1 MTVPRVSRDGDPD
14 GDAGTTASSTDALEL
29 ELVEGGSEREVTDE
43 NKREYVALVIR
54 WTLLSSV
61 QAELAA
67 LMAGLYEVVP
77 RQLLRVFDYQ
87 ELELLLCGL
96 THIDV
101 EDWRVHTVYEGT
113 YTTLGERAPVVV
125 WFWGI
130 VSGFS
135 EEEKARLLQ
144 FATGTSRPPAQG
156 FKALQSNDGY
166 VRRFAINGTALPP
179 ANEREAHP
187 EALWPRAHTCFN
199 KIDLPEFETREELE
213 RMLTLSINMEIGGF
227 TME

>member
-1 MTVPRVSRDGDPD
+1 MFLVNRATVR
-14 GDAGTTASSTDALEL
+14 
-29 ELVEGGSEREVTDE
+29 
-43 NKREYVALVIR
+43 
-54 WTLLSSV
+54 
-61 QAELAA
+61 AA
-67 LMAGLYEVVP
+67 LSLHAQHCAIA
-77 RQLLRVFDYQ
+77 RR
-87 ELELLLCGL
+87 LELLQGRRRTDRRLVRILGL

>member
-96 THIDV
+96 DRLVLLVRCGIWFRGAVHLV
-101 EDWRVHTVYEGT
+101 EDELV
-113 YTTLGERAPVVV
+113 LGA
-125 WFWGI
+125 
-130 VSGFS
+130 
-135 EEEKARLLQ
+135 LLDEHDHLL
-144 FATGTSRPPAQG
+144 
-156 FKALQSNDGY
+156 ALEVD
-166 VRRFAINGTALPP
+166 
-179 ANEREAHP
+179 
-187 EALWPRAHTCFN
+187 
-199 KIDLPEFETREELE
+199 
-213 RMLTLSINMEIGGF
+213 
-227 TME
+227 